1 MRSHVLKQ
9 TLIASVAFLTVMAG
23 SQALAQPAVIEVAPE
38 QRTVIRE
45 YVVKKK
51 VRPVT
56 IKSKVVVGSP
66 LPADVE
72 IVEVP
77 SEWGPA
83 FRKYRYVYWDDRV
96 VLVNPSDRRV
106 VHIID

>member
-1 MRSHVLKQ
+1 MKRAV
-9 TLIASVAFLTVMAG
+9 IVSVAGLALWSA
-23 SQALAQPAVIEVAPE
+23 SQAMAQPVVIEVAPE

-45 YVVKKK
+45 YVVKQK

-56 IKSKVVVGSP
+56 IKNKVVVGTA
-66 LPADVE
+66 LPQDVE
-72 IVEVP
+72 IVAVP

-83 FRKYRYVYWDDRV
+83 FSKYRYVYWDDRV